1 MKNGKEEWRM
11 TTKDK
16 LFWRRKMEGRKDER
30 REKTED
36 ENELI

>member
-1 MKNGKEEWRM
+1 ME
-11 TTKDK
+11 DK
-16 LFWRRKMEGRKDER
+16 LLGRRKDEQKMEGRKDER